1 MFVGIIV
8 ITAFIRRWAGEGGTM
23 FMIDVLGSRLVNSE
37 SFRKSGIN

>member
-1 MFVGIIV
+1 M

-37 SFRKSGIN
+37 SFRKSGLN